1 MKPKHAWNRKRNGT
15 HSNLRYYRNWKKRLG
30 RLRVRRDGSIYIIVN
45 NRQKM
50 AGKPMRRTRQIKIAK
65 KRYLD
70 YLVKQY
76 FGGNSNESCYEEELV

>member
-15 HSNLRYYRNWKKRLG
+15 YSNLRHYRNLKKRLG
-30 RLRVRRDGSIYIIVN
+30 RLRFRRYGSIYFIVN

-50 AGKPMRRTRQIKIAK
+50 AGKSMMRTRQIKIAR

-70 YLVKQY
+70 YLMKQY
-76 FGGNSNESCYEEELV
+76 LEVADSES

>member
-15 HSNLRYYRNWKKRLG
+15 HSNLRYYRNWKKRLS

-50 AGKPMRRTRQIKIAK
+50 AGKPYETHTTNK
-65 KRYLD
+65 
-70 YLVKQY
+70 
-76 FGGNSNESCYEEELV
+76 NSEEEILRLSCETVFWR

>member
-1 MKPKHAWNRKRNGT
+1 MKPKHAWNRKRNGAY
-15 HSNLRYYRNWKKRLG
+15 SNLRHHRNRTNQLSH
-30 RLRVRRDGSIYIIVN
+30 LRVRRDGSIHIIVN

-76 FGGNSNESCYEEELV
+76 FGGNSSES

>member
-1 MKPKHAWNRKRNGT
+1 MKPKYAWNRKRNRT
-15 HSNLRYYRNWKKRLG
+15 YSNLRHYRNLKKRLG
-30 RLRVRRDGSIYIIVN
+30 RLYVRRDGSIHIIVN

-50 AGKPMRRTRQIKIAK
+50 AGKPIRRTRQIKIAK

-76 FGGNSNESCYEEELV
+76 FGGNSSES

>member
-15 HSNLRYYRNWKKRLG
+15 YNNLRYYRNRTNQLSH
-30 RLRVRRDGSIYIIVN
+30 LRVRRDGSIHIIVN

-76 FGGNSNESCYEEELV
+76 FGGNSSES

>member
-1 MKPKHAWNRKRNGT
+1 MKPKHAWNRKRN
-15 HSNLRYYRNWKKRLG
+15 RNSKKRLG
-30 RLRVRRDGSIYIIVN
+30 RLCVRQNGSIRIIVN

-76 FGGNSNESCYEEELV
+76 FGGNSSES

>member
-1 MKPKHAWNRKRNGT
+1 MKPKHTWDRKPNGT
-15 HSNLRYYRNWKKRLG
+15 YSNLRHYWKRKKRLA
-30 RLRVRRDGSIYIIVN
+30 RLQIKRDGFIYIVVN

-65 KRYLD
+65 KKYLN

-76 FGGNSNESCYEEELV
+76 FGGNSSES